1 MRQRVALV
9 RTLATQPKL
18 LLLDEPFS
26 ALDYQTKLKLEDLVL
41 STLKEHGKTA
51 ILVTHDIGEAIA
63 MSDTVILMANNP
75 GRIFQTFKMPESLRN
90 LLPSRL
96 DSTLIFQLL
105 FSKYGRSWRTLNK
118 MISNKKH
125 LDYLLSI
132 KKEKQ
137 NIRTVQVLIFL
148 LFFSVW
154 EISSR
159 QGWINP
165 LLFSSPSKIGDLF
178 LTKATDGSLYIHVA
192 VTLGETV
199 LGFILGTLLGTL
211 IAAVLWWSPFLSKVM
226 DPYLVILNAM
236 PKVALGP
243 ILIVAIG
250 PNFGSIIA
258 MGILIS
264 VIITTLVVY
273 TAFQNVDAN
282 YVKVVRSFGGGKKQ
296 CFKEVIL
303 PACFP
308 TIISCLKVNVGLS
321 WVGVIV
327 GEFLVS
333 KQGLGYM
340 IIYGFQVFNFTLVLL
355 SLLIIALLAT
365 IMYQAVGYLEKRLIK
380 HHS

>member
-1 MRQRVALV
+1 
-9 RTLATQPKL
+9 
-18 LLLDEPFS
+18 
-26 ALDYQTKLKLEDLVL
+26 
-41 STLKEHGKTA
+41 
-51 ILVTHDIGEAIA
+51 
-63 MSDTVILMANNP
+63 
-75 GRIFQTFKMPESLRN
+75 
-90 LLPSRL
+90 
-96 DSTLIFQLL
+96 
-105 FSKYGRSWRTLNK
+105 

-132 KKEKQ
+132 KKEKR

-178 LTKATDGSLYIHVA
+178 IAKATDGSLYIHVA

-199 LGFILGTLLGTL
+199 LGFIFGTLLGTL

-282 YVKVVRSFGGGKKQ
+282 YVKVVRSFGGEKKQ

-355 SLLIIALLAT
+355 SLLIIAVLAT